1 MMEITAAVI
10 IAVLA
15 TMDIFVILFAL
26 FGWWLYLRERKS
38 HAVLALTVVDLVKD
52 LHITLEQV
60 AMRLR

>member
-1 MMEITAAVI
+1 MEITPSVI

-15 TMDIFVILFAL
+15 TMDLSVILFAI

-38 HAVLALTVVDLVKD
+38 HADLTTTVIALVKD